1 MKTQM
6 KNRDYPFTQFVGVD
20 VSKAKLDFAFDD
32 GKASRQ
38 IKNTEKQIVD
48 KLIGNITNPQQTI
61 VVMEATGGYE
71 NLLISLLARHHIA
84 FAVVNPLRVKN
95 FAKGIGRDAKTDA
108 IDAGVIA
115 RYGQVVQPSAQV
127 VKSEESKKLRG
138 LVERRRQLLDLI
150 NQEGNRLQQTTDEEF
165 LGYLRQTLETL
176 RKQLKTVDQRL
187 AKCLDSNTENAR
199 RIAIMNGVKGLGPVT
214 IGTFVAELP
223 ELGQLNR
230 GQIAKLVGVA
240 PMNNDSGQRNGRRRI
255 YGGRSYVRRVLYMA
269 TLVATRHNPRI
280 KAFYQRLLAQGKLK
294 KVALVAAMRKLITI
308 LNTLIKNDEP
318 WSDEPRG
325 QKKERPRGISDA
337 QDGAV
342 GAPSPRISLEELR
355 PRSAPVC
362 FSESP

>member
-1 MKTQM
+1 M

-48 KLIGNITNPQQTI
+48 QLIANIADPQQTI

-95 FAKGIGRDAKTDA
+95 FAKGISRDAKTDA

-150 NQEGNRLQQTTDEEF
+150 HQEGNRLQQTAQATQATDEEL

-176 RKQLKTVDQRL
+176 RKQLKTVDRRL

-199 RIAIMNGVKGLGPVT
+199 RIAIMNEVKGLGPVTIGTVT

-318 WSDEPRG
+318 WSDEPR
-325 QKKERPRGISDA
+325 
-337 QDGAV
+337 V
-342 GAPSPRISLEELR
+342 
-355 PRSAPVC
+355 
-362 FSESP
+362 